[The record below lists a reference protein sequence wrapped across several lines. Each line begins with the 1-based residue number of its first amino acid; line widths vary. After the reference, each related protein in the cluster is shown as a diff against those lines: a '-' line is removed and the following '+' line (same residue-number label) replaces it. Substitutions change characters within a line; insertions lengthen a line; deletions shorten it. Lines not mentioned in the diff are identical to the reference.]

1 MFDRFDYDQK
11 VHMIELS
18 LRDITA
24 RGFEWVRT
32 SRGKEFKVWA
42 NGGIFYFVHDNLR
55 EAVEVWHAVRL
66 RQQ

>member
-11 VHMIELS
+11 VHMIELI

-32 SRGKEFKVWA
+32 SRGKEFNVWA

>member
-11 VHMIELS
+11 AHKIELI

-24 RGFEWVRT
+24 RGFEWARC

-42 NGGIFYFVHDNLR
+42 DGGIFYFVYDDLR